1 MNKEENILKLGKNH
15 LNQWI
20 KENPDKRFDLSN
32 MFFENQDFSGWRFSK
47 SLMNNSK
54 FINCDFSNAD
64 LSEISAL
71 SVDFTGSKF
80 IKAALYRANLSRS
93 ICINVDFLFIP
104 KFGDIYNNGT
114 NKNIAISSFS
124 KKLCGK
130 NRPGH
135 FSAVGDII
143 DRLQAN

>member
-32 MFFENQDFSGWRFSK
+32 MFFENQDFSGLRFSK

-93 ICINVDFLFIP
+93 ICINVDFEDAWL
-104 KFGDIYNNGT
+104 YWCVLT
-114 NKNIAISSFS
+114 NAKIENCNFHLTKIQ
-124 KKLCGK
+124 KV
-130 NRPGH
+130 RW
-135 FSAVGDII
+135 
-143 DRLQAN
+143 RLGFRLD

>member
-64 LSEISAL
+64 LKSTTFNGVQVAGNVVFKCKNHEIC
-71 SVDFTGSKF
+71 
-80 IKAALYRANLSRS
+80 N
-93 ICINVDFLFIP
+93 
-104 KFGDIYNNGT
+104 
-114 NKNIAISSFS
+114 
-124 KKLCGK
+124 
-130 NRPGH
+130 
-135 FSAVGDII
+135 
-143 DRLQAN
+143 